1 MSNNYQND
9 ASVSTPPAQG
19 AVRHT
24 QATRLHR
31 VLGLPALIFFG
42 LVYMVPLTMFT
53 TYGVVTE
60 ITGGRTASA
69 YLMTLFAMLFTA
81 VSYGFMV
88 RKYPVAGSTYSYTS
102 LTFGPNTGFLTGWA
116 LLLDYLF
123 LPMINYLLIGLFLNI
138 AFPIVPAWVFV
149 VAAIILVSV
158 FNTIGIGS
166 VAGLSNI
173 IVGAQIVFVLV
184 FIAMSVNYLS
194 GVPTL
199 NVMSPFLGDGT
210 QPGFPPLM
218 AGAAILCLSFLGFD
232 AVSTLAE
239 ETPNPK
245 RDIPRAIVITTIAA
259 GLLFTLLAAVSQW
272 VFPGSVFKDAEVAAN
287 EVMHK
292 AGGALL
298 ANLFTA
304 AYVAGAAGSALAS
317 QTSVSRIIY
326 CMGRDGILPE
336 RIFGQ
341 LSPRFKTP
349 VMAILVVSLISL
361 LATVTDL
368 TTLASMI
375 SFGALVAFSATNM
388 AVIRSYLY
396 RDGRRRPRDLLCYG
410 LLPAVG
416 TGLTLWLWTS
426 LSAHTLIIG
435 LAWCGAGFLYLLWL
449 TRGFRRKAPT
459 VAFSE
464 HI

>member
-1 MSNNYQND
+1 MSKNYQND
-9 ASVSTPPAQG
+9 ASINTPPAQG

-24 QATRLHR
+24 QDTRLHR

-69 YLMTLFAMLFTA
+69 YLMTLFAMLFTD

-102 LTFGPNTGFLTGWA
+102 LTFGPSAGFLTGWA

-138 AFPIVPAWVFV
+138 AFTVVPAWVFV
-149 VAAIILVSV
+149 VAAIVLVSV

-194 GVPTL
+194 GVPSL

-287 EVMHK
+287 EVMYK

-349 VMAILVVSLISL
+349 VTAILVVSLISL

-396 RDGRRRPRDLLCYG
+396 QDGRRRPRDLLCYG

-435 LAWCGAGFLYLLWL
+435 LSWCGAAFLYLLWL

-464 HI
+464 HF